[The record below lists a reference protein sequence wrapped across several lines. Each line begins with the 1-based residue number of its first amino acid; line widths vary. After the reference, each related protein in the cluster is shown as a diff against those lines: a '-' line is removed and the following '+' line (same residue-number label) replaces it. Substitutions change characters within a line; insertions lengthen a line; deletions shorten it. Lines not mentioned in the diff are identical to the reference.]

1 MKPAMRTMLLLC
13 GVGLSACVSTPP
25 STTAP
30 TPATPSSSSTE
41 HRRSTMPFTGPGH
54 DRHNAIHFP
63 GISNPLA
70 FSQKQQEWLWLHY
83 RDWQKLS
90 QSLREHAGTHYDEVT
105 LLSKDGEQRVIYFR
119 MPSTAKP

>member
-1 MKPAMRTMLLLC
+1 MKPATRIMLLLC
-13 GVGLSACVSTPP
+13 GVGLSACVSAPP

-30 TPATPSSSSTE
+30 TPATRSST
-41 HRRSTMPFTGPGH
+41 STMPFTGPGH
-54 DRHNAIHFP
+54 DRRNAVHFP

-90 QSLREHAGTHYDEVT
+90 QSLREYAGARYDEVT

-119 MPSTAKP
+119 MPNAAKP